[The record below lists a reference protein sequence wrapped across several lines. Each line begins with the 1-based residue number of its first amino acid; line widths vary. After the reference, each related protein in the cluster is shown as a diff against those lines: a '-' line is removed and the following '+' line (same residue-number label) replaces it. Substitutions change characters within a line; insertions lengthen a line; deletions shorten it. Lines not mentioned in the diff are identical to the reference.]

1 MDSDGSVTRLIGEL
15 KRGDA
20 DAAQAIWQ
28 RYYERLVSL
37 ARGKLGNN
45 ARRSADEEDVAASA
59 FHSFYEAARAGR
71 FPRLEDRHDL
81 WKLLVTITARK
92 ALGQIK
98 RARTKKRG
106 SGKVRG
112 ESIFLVLEDS
122 VGAGG
127 IEQVMGRE
135 PTPEFAAQVGE
146 QFEFLLDS
154 LGDETLR
161 RIVLLKMQ
169 GYSNPEIAAELN
181 CVPRTVERKLERI
194 RDKWAGLSDSRED
207 PEE

>member
-1 MDSDGSVTRLIGEL
+1 MESDGSVTRLIGEL

-20 DAAQAIWQ
+20 DAAQAIWE

-37 ARGKLGNN
+37 ARGKLGNLS
-45 ARRSADEEDVAASA
+45 RRAADEEDVAASA

-98 RARTKKRG
+98 RAHTKKRG

-112 ESIFLVLEDS
+112 ESVFLAVEDS
-122 VGAGG
+122 VGVGG

-146 QFEFLLDS
+146 QFEVLLDS
-154 LGDETLR
+154 LADETLR

-169 GYSNPEIAAELN
+169 GYSNSEIAEQLN

-194 RDKWAGLSDSRED
+194 RDKWSGLAGNPAEG
-207 PEE
+207 